1 MNERMD
7 EGDILLQRPT
17 PIGAE
22 ETYGALQIRL
32 AEIGAAALMDALDA
46 LTAGTLTPAPQ
57 DHARAT
63 LAPMISKAQGAID
76 WRDSATLIERRV
88 RAFNPWPSAYTTLRG
103 KLLKIHVARVET
115 GPGEAG
121 RIVDVSDAIRVAT
134 GDGILAIESLQ
145 LEGRKA
151 MGAIEFAHGG
161 ALAAGE
167 QLGAQGATGEP
178 RRLAWRV
185 LTAVEDGAFADA
197 VLGGTSA
204 ARIWTARPRLA
215 TARLARCLAG
225 ALDHVWRASARAAA
239 SMRTCGRC
247 CGSRCSRSSSS
258 TACRSS
264 PPSTRPSISR
274 RRSRAARRAAGQRRP
289 ARFLREGGRWRC
301 RRIRPRPSPGGGD
314 VAPALAGRALA
325 RRARAR

>member
-1 MNERMD
+1 MGSPEFAVPCLEALARDHEVALVVSQPDKPAGRGSQLTPPAVKVKASELGLPVVQPKSARTGELAAALQASGAELAVVVAYGKILPPAVLTALPKGCINVHASLLPAYRGAAPIQWAILNGDDETGVTIMRMNERMD

-22 ETYGALQIRL
+22 ETYGALQTRL

-46 LTAGTLTPAPQ
+46 STAGTLTPAPQ

-167 QLGAQGATGEP
+167 QLGAQGATG
-178 RRLAWRV
+178 
-185 LTAVEDGAFADA
+185 
-197 VLGGTSA
+197 
-204 ARIWTARPRLA
+204 
-215 TARLARCLAG
+215 
-225 ALDHVWRASARAAA
+225 
-239 SMRTCGRC
+239 
-247 CGSRCSRSSSS
+247 
-258 TACRSS
+258 
-264 PPSTRPSISR
+264 
-274 RRSRAARRAAGQRRP
+274 
-289 ARFLREGGRWRC
+289 
-301 RRIRPRPSPGGGD
+301 
-314 VAPALAGRALA
+314 
-325 RRARAR
+325 